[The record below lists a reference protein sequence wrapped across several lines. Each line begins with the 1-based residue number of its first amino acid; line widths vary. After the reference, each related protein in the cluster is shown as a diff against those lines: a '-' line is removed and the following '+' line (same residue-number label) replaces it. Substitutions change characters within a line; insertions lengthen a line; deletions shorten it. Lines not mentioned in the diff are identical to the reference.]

1 MRALDTLGGTHGF
14 ATGANSRGQVVGWA
28 EVGAP
33 DRKAG
38 RSTSA
43 TLAARRGTHRWRS
56 TTRVWSSGSPT
67 RPRAE
72 GDVFNERAFIWSK
85 RGGFEPLGTLPGDI
99 RSQGLGINDRGQV
112 VGLSRGEAGLRAF
125 IWEDGVLADLERLAP
140 GYEGRLIF
148 AERHQQRGR
157 DLRRGDQRGHRRDR
171 GVRSD
176 SDGKA

>member
-43 TLAARRGTHRWRS
+43 TLAGRRGTHRWRS

-72 GDVFNERAFIWSK
+72 GDVFNERAFISSK

-99 RSQGLGINDRGQV
+99 RSQGLGSTIGDRSSACRGGGRAPRLHLGGRC
-112 VGLSRGEAGLRAF
+112 VGRPRETRSRL
-125 IWEDGVLADLERLAP
+125 
-140 GYEGRLIF
+140 
-148 AERHQQRGR
+148 
-157 DLRRGDQRGHRRDR
+157 
-171 GVRSD
+171 
-176 SDGKA
+176 